1 MSYHVSTFTMTH
13 DSTMSGDSTCLTMSQ
28 HLPCLNNVRRLN
40 MSYHVSTFTMS
51 QQYQETQQVS
61 TLAPLPPITA
71 KSNTI
76 AVNYNSRKLFL

>member
-1 MSYHVSTFTMTH
+1 MSYHVSIF
-13 DSTMSGDSTCLTMSQ
+13 TMSQ
-28 HLPCLNNVRRLN
+28 QCQETQ
-40 MSYHVSTFTMS
+40 HVSTFTMS
-51 QQYQETQQVS
+51 QQCQETQHVS